1 MGSNSMGKLTLS
13 IDQELIEA
21 AKAYAKTHHTSLSQ
35 LVTRCFRELASQ
47 PADAFFSQLHTE
59 LQRDGFDAPRGDLS
73 ALRQQHITRKYM

>member
-1 MGSNSMGKLTLS
+1 
-13 IDQELIEA
+13 
-21 AKAYAKTHHTSLSQ
+21 
-35 LVTRCFRELASQ
+35 VTRCFRELASQ